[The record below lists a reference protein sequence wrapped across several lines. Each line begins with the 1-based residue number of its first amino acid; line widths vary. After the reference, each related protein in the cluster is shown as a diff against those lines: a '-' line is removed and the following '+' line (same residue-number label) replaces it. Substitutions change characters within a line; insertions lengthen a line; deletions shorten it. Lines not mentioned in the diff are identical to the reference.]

1 MVCVCLTRNTV
12 SCLAGAKVQLFRKPA
27 KLFPRKFHF
36 SDGFFDALDVNQIT
50 VLEQSIN
57 EKCATDSIKTQINV
71 IKSQI
76 KAINGACD
84 TEKAEITA
92 EKNKYK
98 IAFWSLV
105 VIIGLFVSRK
115 IIK

>member
-1 MVCVCLTRNTV
+1 MKCFGCLLLLLSLVLCSCTTHTV
-12 SCLAGAKVQLFRKPA
+12 SHNIA
-27 KLFPRKFHF
+27 
-36 SDGFFDALDVNQIT
+36 DNTINQIT
-50 VLEQSIN
+50 ALEQSIN

>member
-1 MVCVCLTRNTV
+1 MKWFGLLLFLLILPSCTKHTV
-12 SCLAGAKVQLFRKPA
+12 SHNIAQNTL
-27 KLFPRKFHF
+27 
-36 SDGFFDALDVNQIT
+36 NQIT
-50 VLEQSIN
+50 ALEQSMD

>member
-1 MVCVCLTRNTV
+1 MRCFGLLLLLFMLSSCGTHTV
-12 SCLAGAKVQLFRKPA
+12 SHNIA
-27 KLFPRKFHF
+27 
-36 SDGFFDALDVNQIT
+36 DNTINQIT
-50 VLEQSIN
+50 ALEQSIN

>member
-1 MVCVCLTRNTV
+1 MRCFGLLLLLFVLSSCGTHTV
-12 SCLAGAKVQLFRKPA
+12 SHNIA
-27 KLFPRKFHF
+27 
-36 SDGFFDALDVNQIT
+36 DNTINQIT
-50 VLEQSIN
+50 ALEQSIN

>member
-1 MVCVCLTRNTV
+1 MKCFGLFFLLFILSSCAKHTV
-12 SCLAGAKVQLFRKPA
+12 SHNIA
-27 KLFPRKFHF
+27 
-36 SDGFFDALDVNQIT
+36 DNTINQIT
-50 VLEQSIN
+50 ALEQSIN

>member
-1 MVCVCLTRNTV
+1 MKWLSLFLSLFLLSSCATHTV
-12 SCLAGAKVQLFRKPA
+12 SHNLA
-27 KLFPRKFHF
+27 
-36 SDGFFDALDVNQIT
+36 DNTINQIT
-50 VLEQSIN
+50 ALEQSIDKN
-57 EKCATDSIKTQINV
+57 CITDGVKTQINT

-84 TEKAEITA
+84 IEKKQITA

-105 VIIGLFVSRK
+105 IVLGVFL
-115 IIK
+115 IKKVATKD

>member
-1 MVCVCLTRNTV
+1 MRCFGLLLVLFVLSSCGTHTV
-12 SCLAGAKVQLFRKPA
+12 SHNIA
-27 KLFPRKFHF
+27 
-36 SDGFFDALDVNQIT
+36 DNTINQIT
-50 VLEQSIN
+50 ALEQSIN

-105 VIIGLFVSRK
+105 VIIGLFISRK

>member
-1 MVCVCLTRNTV
+1 MKCFGCLLLLLSLVLCSCTTHTV
-12 SCLAGAKVQLFRKPA
+12 SHNIA
-27 KLFPRKFHF
+27 
-36 SDGFFDALDVNQIT
+36 DNTINQIT
-50 VLEQSIN
+50 ALEQSIN

-105 VIIGLFVSRK
+105 VIIGLFISRK

>member
-1 MVCVCLTRNTV
+1 MRCFGLFLLLFVLSSCGTHTV
-12 SCLAGAKVQLFRKPA
+12 SHNIA
-27 KLFPRKFHF
+27 
-36 SDGFFDALDVNQIT
+36 DNTINQIT
-50 VLEQSIN
+50 ALEQSIN

>member
-1 MVCVCLTRNTV
+1 MKWCGLFLSLFILSSCTTHTV
-12 SCLAGAKVQLFRKPA
+12 SHNIA
-27 KLFPRKFHF
+27 
-36 SDGFFDALDVNQIT
+36 DNTINQIT
-50 VLEQSIN
+50 ALEQSIN
-57 EKCATDSIKTQINV
+57 EKCATDAIKTQINV

>member
-1 MVCVCLTRNTV
+1 MKCFGCLLLLLSLILCSCTTHTV
-12 SCLAGAKVQLFRKPA
+12 SHNIA
-27 KLFPRKFHF
+27 
-36 SDGFFDALDVNQIT
+36 DNTINQIT
-50 VLEQSIN
+50 ALEQSIN
-57 EKCATDSIKTQINV
+57 EKCATDSIKTQINM

>member
-1 MVCVCLTRNTV
+1 MKWFGLFLSLFILSSCTKHTV
-12 SCLAGAKVQLFRKPA
+12 SHNVAQNTI
-27 KLFPRKFHF
+27 
-36 SDGFFDALDVNQIT
+36 NQIT
-50 VLEQSIN
+50 ALEQSID
-57 EKCATDSIKTQINV
+57 EKCTTDSIKTQINV

-105 VIIGLFVSRK
+105 VIIVFVSRK

>member
-1 MVCVCLTRNTV
+1 MKWCGLCLSLFVLSSCETHTV
-12 SCLAGAKVQLFRKPA
+12 SHNIA
-27 KLFPRKFHF
+27 
-36 SDGFFDALDVNQIT
+36 DNTINQIT
-50 VLEQSIN
+50 ALEQSIN

>member
-1 MVCVCLTRNTV
+1 MKWCGLCLSLFLLSSCGTHTMSHNIADNTI
-12 SCLAGAKVQLFRKPA
+12 
-27 KLFPRKFHF
+27 
-36 SDGFFDALDVNQIT
+36 NQIT